1 MFYHRSSYRLRFM
14 VYIVTEN
21 LFYIIMTVIM
31 IIINIS
37 ITIFNSI
44 NNIAIILLNIHRYY
58 QRYIH

>member
-1 MFYHRSSYRLRFM
+1 MIF
-14 VYIVTEN
+14 IVTEN
-21 LFYIIMTVIM
+21 LFYIIMIVIM

-58 QRYIH
+58 QHYIH